1 MATPTTFTPKRTQYP
16 FGDVSTRYKSRSE
29 ILTMQDQWNTFE
41 RVENYND
48 IVYQKLELGLVSNM
62 YYQFANDAEF
72 KNYRAGQQLH
82 IITYP
87 NLPPGTFA
95 PIRDRPMPAVAPKE
109 GFPYTTGVER
119 FIVNTDVPTASET
132 RAALADLEIYTYVS
146 TFNATHALKYAFVDD
161 VEKNAYE
168 RVELRLNAIP

>member
-1 MATPTTFTPKRTQYP
+1 MSVASFTPKRTQYP
-16 FGDVSTRYKSRSE
+16 FADVSTRYKSRSE
-29 ILTMQDQWNTFE
+29 MLTLEDQWNTFE

-48 IVYQKLELGLVSNM
+48 IIYQKLELGLVGNM
-62 YYQFANDAEF
+62 YYQFLNNAEF

-87 NLPPGTFA
+87 TLPPSTFS
-95 PIRDRPMPAVAPKE
+95 PIRDRPMPDVVPQE

-119 FIVNTDVPTASET
+119 FIVSGTVPTAGELQT
-132 RAALADLEIYTYVS
+132 AQAELAVYSYVS
-146 TFNATHALKYAFVDD
+146 TYNSAHVLKHMFADD
-161 VEKNAYE
+161 TEKNAYE